1 MDTTTLEQRARAEGT
16 PVINGEKATFV
27 WRGRKPVSV
36 AGDFL
41 DWSGE
46 PIPLKEVA
54 PGLWTHTLK
63 LPRDTYVEYAFQ
75 DAKGRRVRDPL
86 NERLTSNGFGDF
98 NHYFHMPESQ
108 PTPLAQRQ
116 RGVPRGTVTRHLVET
131 HEFCVGRQRAV
142 HLYAPP
148 TSKPCPL
155 VVVFDGPDFLRRA
168 KLPTLV
174 DNLIAQGRIRPI
186 ALAMV
191 ANGGPARTVE
201 YTCSEA
207 TVAFLLDKVLPLAR
221 SELRLVDEKREPG
234 VHGVLGASLGGLIAL
249 YTGLRAPQ
257 VFGRVLSQSGA
268 FSVWNRDFVV
278 FDLARRAPSRPLD
291 VWMDCGHFEALVEGN
306 ERILP
311 VLRAS
316 GHRAE
321 YREYHGGH
329 NYSAWR
335 DDVWRGL
342 EWLFGTGE
350 RARGEG

>member
-1 MDTTTLEQRARAEGT
+1 MDTTTLEQRAREEGT
-16 PVINGEKATFV
+16 PVIHGETATFV
-27 WRGRKPVSV
+27 WRGRRPVSV

-75 DAKGRRVRDPL
+75 DARGRRVRDPL

-108 PTPLAQRQ
+108 PTPLALRQ

-131 HEFCVGRQRAV
+131 HELCVGSQRAV

-148 TSKPCPL
+148 TSEPCPL
-155 VVVFDGPDFLRRA
+155 VVVFDGPDYLRRA
-168 KLPTLV
+168 KLPSIV
-174 DNLIAQGRIRPI
+174 DNLIAQGRIRPL

-201 YTCSEA
+201 YACSEA
-207 TVAFLLDKVLPLAR
+207 TLAFLLDKVLPLAR
-221 SELRLVDEKREPG
+221 GELNLLDETREPG
-234 VHGVLGASLGGLIAL
+234 AHAVLGSSLGGLIAL
-249 YTGLRAPQ
+249 YTGLRAPH

-278 FDLARRAPSRPLD
+278 FDLARSAPSRPLD
-291 VWMDCGHFEALVEGN
+291 VWLDCGHFEALVEGN
-306 ERILP
+306 ERMLP

-335 DDVWRGL
+335 DNVWRGL
-342 EWLFGTGE
+342 EWLFGTGP
-350 RARGEG
+350 REG

>member
-1 MDTTTLEQRARAEGT
+1 MTTLEQRAREEGT
-16 PVINGEKATFV
+16 PVIDGETATFV

-36 AGDFL
+36 AGDFM

-54 PGLWTHTLK
+54 PGLWAHTLT
-63 LPRDTYVEYAFQ
+63 LPRDTYVEYVLQ

-98 NHYFHMPESQ
+98 NHYFHMPESR
-108 PTPLAQRQ
+108 PTPLALRQ

-131 HEFCVGRQRAV
+131 HEFCVGPQRAV

-148 TSKPCPL
+148 TSEPCPL
-155 VVVFDGPDFLRRA
+155 VVVFDGPDYLRRS
-168 KLPTLV
+168 KLPSIV
-174 DNLIAQGRIRPI
+174 DNLVAQGRIRPI

-191 ANGGPARTVE
+191 ANGGSARTVE
-201 YTCSEA
+201 YSCSEA
-207 TVAFLLDKVLPLAR
+207 TVLFLLDKILPLAR
-221 SELRLVDEKREPG
+221 RELNLLDETREPG
-234 VHGVLGASLGGLIAL
+234 VHGVLGSSLGGLISL
-249 YTGLRAPQ
+249 YTGLRAPH

-278 FDLARRAPSRPLD
+278 FDLARGASSRPLD
-291 VWMDCGHFEALVEGN
+291 VWMDCGHIEALVEGN
-306 ERILP
+306 ERMLP

-335 DDVWRGL
+335 DNVWRGL
-342 EWLFGTGE
+342 EWLFGTGKQGL
-350 RARGEG
+350 REG